1 MNSINIILDI
11 EIDSEQFF
19 SQLKLIVDRK
29 LFAKLA
35 DLTQLWLT
43 HTYSDRERYR
53 DENEMILFIKSML
66 IDTHLLIELSRLFF
80 TFLPSIFEFSHNI
93 LEIIR
98 QIVISIDHKIST
110 RQMIRTDV
118 LSIVIN
124 RSAQLIPLNLKRC
137 RSLTPFI
144 Q

>member
-19 SQLKLIVDRK
+19 SRLKLIVDRK

-35 DLTQLWLT
+35 DSTQLWLGHT
-43 HTYSDRERYR
+43 HTHSDRERYR

-80 TFLPSIFEFSHNI
+80 TFLPSIFEFSRNI

-110 RQMIRTDV
+110 RQMIRSDV

-124 RSAQLIPLNLKRC
+124 RSAQ
-137 RSLTPFI
+137 SA
-144 Q
+144 